1 MKKIQR
7 NSIVTLHHQIGF
19 TDGTVLEDTFN
30 DEPLTYRLGEG
41 ELAEGLELS
50 LLGLQE
56 GDEQTLDIGPDLGFG
71 YTDDNLIQTLN
82 RSEFNSDYP
91 LEEGLIIECSVPS
104 GETLP
109 GTLLEVGA
117 EQVKVDFN
125 HPLAGHTTRYHVKI
139 IEVENPDPQ
148 EATLN

>member
-1 MKKIQR
+1 MTKIQR

-50 LLGLQE
+50 LLGLEE
-56 GDEQTLDIGPDLGFG
+56 GEEQTLDIGPDLGFG
-71 YTDDNLIQTLN
+71 YTDENLVQTLARN
-82 RSEFNSDYP
+82 EFNADYP
-91 LEEGLIIECSVPS
+91 LEEGLIIEFSTPT

-109 GTLLEVGA
+109 GTLIEIGDDK
-117 EQVKVDFN
+117 VKVDFN
-125 HPLAGHTTRYHVKI
+125 HPLAGHTARYRVKI
-139 IEVENPDPQ
+139 IEVDNPEPL
-148 EATLN
+148 EETIN